1 MTNDRTAAA
10 QRATKALGVATEVVL
25 DSPYVLIG
33 TPDEI
38 AAQLRSHHDRFGITR
53 WTIVADRPDLQPA
66 EGLVPVIR
74 LLQM

>member
-38 AAQLRSHHDRFGITR
+38 AAQLRSHHDRFGIT
-53 WTIVADRPDLQPA
+53 
-66 EGLVPVIR
+66 E
-74 LLQM
+74 